1 MNDVLDVIPGG
12 NTLIPVMAGK
22 ELPVD
27 ILNRQKILDQL
38 MKLLNTVSDS
48 RGSVSFALNGAWGV
62 GKTFVLNRLMKQ
74 LLDYQDGEKFFV
86 FHYNCWQYDYYEEPL
101 IAIVAAMLDSVDKEN
116 HLFSQSLREQA
127 QKGLDFAKP
136 VLKKIAKDFIQKKV
150 GVDIT
155 DLITFF
161 NNYAETVEG
170 VEKQKADA
178 NEYDKYYSFKK
189 AIQSARDGLEELAKE
204 RTVVVVVDELDRCL
218 PDYAIKVMERLHHL
232 FGGVSNCVVILSVDK
247 AQLNQT
253 IQQIFGAETDTSKYL
268 RKFINFELEL
278 DAGRISGQFCEKY
291 ASYVEKFEDILN
303 ETEFD
308 FEKFFSALFAGVD
321 ARTQERVMERIETVH
336 GILFPGVKKDYSFMC
351 AEVIWVV
358 FDEIHNFRIMMPIA
372 YDGSYQDQGFK
383 INRQGFPEFTEYMK
397 SEWSDVN
404 LYYRQRYPD
413 GKMVTLFRSPIG
425 IPSMLIW
432 YLYNVYSKS
441 SCIFE
446 IPGDHP
452 VYSKLKQNLEDFR
465 RFVDLLKIIK

>member
-12 NTLIPVMAGK
+12 NTLVPVIAGE

-27 ILNRQKILDQL
+27 ILNRQEILDQL

-161 NNYAETVEG
+161 NDYAETVEG

-232 FGGVSNCVVILSVDK
+232 FGGVSNCAVILAVDK
-247 AQLNQT
+247 MQLDRT
-253 IQQIFGAETDTSKYL
+253 IQQIFGDKTDTSKYL

-278 DAGRISGQFCEKY
+278 NAGRISGQFCEKY
-291 ASYVEKFEDILN
+291 ASYVEKFENILS

-308 FEKFFSALFAGVD
+308 FEAFFSALFAGVD

-351 AEVIWVV
+351 AEVMWVV
-358 FDEIHNFRIMMPIA
+358 FTEIHNMITSMPIIH
-372 YDGSYQDQGFK
+372 YGNFNNLDFYIRNGVLG
-383 INRQGFPEFTEYMK
+383 EFTEYMK
-397 SEWSDVN
+397 LEWRNIVAEERIRYRGAPSETAF
-404 LYYRQRYPD
+404 LP
-413 GKMVTLFRSPIG
+413 PIG
-425 IPSMLIW
+425 IPQILMW
-432 YLYNVYSKS
+432 YFWQLYPDAPDAYAICANDTIRDELTVNIADLQKY
-441 SCIFE
+441 I
-446 IPGDHP
+446 I
-452 VYSKLKQNLEDFR
+452 LLE
-465 RFVDLLKIIK
+465 IIK